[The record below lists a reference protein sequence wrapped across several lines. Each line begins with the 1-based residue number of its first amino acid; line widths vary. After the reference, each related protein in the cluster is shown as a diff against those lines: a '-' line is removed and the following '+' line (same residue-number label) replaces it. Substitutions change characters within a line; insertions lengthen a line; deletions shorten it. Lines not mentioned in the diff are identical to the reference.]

1 MAEEKEE
8 KVVEGDKKKSKLK
21 LIILLLVVVLL
32 LGGGGFVAYMMLF
45 KNKADTTAQGDA
57 PAKEDKTVD
66 KKDKAGEK
74 KNAKGGKDAKN
85 KTIVY
90 SMGAIIVNLAD
101 QGVQRYLKVQI
112 ALELDNP
119 KLEEEMKK
127 REPQIKDII
136 ISVLSSKTVADVNTP
151 QGKIALKQEIIK
163 RANMVIVEGEITDLF
178 FSEFIVQ

>member
-1 MAEEKEE
+1 MAEEKEGKAE
-8 KVVEGDKKKSKLK
+8 EGGGKKKSPLK
-21 LIILLLVVVLL
+21 LIIILVVVLVL
-32 LGGGGFVAYMMLF
+32 LVGGGLAAYLFLF
-45 KNKADTTAQGDA
+45 KSKPAEHNAAATEEKA
-57 PAKEDKTVD
+57 PAKGEKAKQDKKSGEKAKTV
-66 KKDKAGEK
+66 
-74 KNAKGGKDAKN
+74 
-85 KTIVY
+85 VY

-112 ALELDNP
+112 AVELDNP
-119 KLEEEMKK
+119 KLEEEVKK

-163 RANMVIVEGEITDLF
+163 RSNMVLTEGEITDLF